1 MSGAAEASGASG
13 APGSEVGLQGR
24 DGAPAEDPQGGS
36 SRSEAEASP
45 DQPAIASPD
54 HQHWF
59 EPIAEHL
66 GSAYLRYSFTKG
78 TRQEVDFL
86 MDALE
91 LQPGMRVLDVG
102 CGPGRHAHEL
112 ARRGLTVHGIDISQ
126 RFVDLAQQDAP
137 AGATF
142 ERRDARDLAFDGEF
156 DVVICLC
163 QGAFGLMTANGDDE
177 RVLGGMARALR
188 PGGHLA
194 LSAFNAYFAVKYFAA
209 GDDPGSTF
217 DADTGVN
224 HEHTEVRSE
233 TGEAKTVDLWTGC
246 YTPREL
252 RVLCRIAGLTVD
264 AIHSVEPGGYGR
276 VAPTTETAEF
286 LVFAHRN

>member
-1 MSGAAEASGASG
+1 MSG
-13 APGSEVGLQGR
+13 
-24 DGAPAEDPQGGS
+24 
-36 SRSEAEASP
+36 
-45 DQPAIASPD
+45 D

-86 MDALE
+86 VERLA

-102 CGPGRHAHEL
+102 CGPGRHAYEL

-126 RFVDLAQQDAP
+126 RFVDLAHDQAP

-142 ERRDARDLAFDGEF
+142 QRMDARDLAFEATF

-177 RVLGGMARALR
+177 RVLAALARALKHHGR
-188 PGGHLA
+188 LA
-194 LSAFNAYFAVKYFAA
+194 LSAFNAYFAVKYF
-209 GDDPGSTF
+209 DDADNGVTF
-217 DADTGVN
+217 DAATGVN
-224 HEHTEVRSE
+224 HEHTEVRNE
-233 TGEAKTVDLWTGC
+233 AGEPKTVDLWTGC

-252 RVLCRIAGLTVD
+252 RVLLRNVGLTVD
-264 AIHSVEPGGYGR
+264 SINSVEPGKY
-276 VAPTTETAEF
+276 AFAEPTVESPEF
-286 LVFAHRN
+286 LVIAHRG